1 MLFIIHYINRDLIYP
16 LSLKTTTKVPFEI
29 AINAFIFTL
38 GNGFLQGSVNEKNIS
53 SSNLFRTIIGTIVF
67 AIGMGMNICSDKIL
81 QAAK

>member
-1 MLFIIHYINRDLIYP
+1 LLFIIHYINRDLIYP

-38 GNGFLQGSVNEKNIS
+38 GNGFLQGSINERNIAE
-53 SSNLFRTIIGTIVF
+53 SNTFRTIIGTLVF
-67 AIGMGMNICSDKIL
+67 VFGMGVNIYSDKIL